1 MIKTYVNALPS
12 YIWNAAQNSSTYNQ
26 LTFGMYLMICDK
38 DNVVLIRL
46 ISCSGV
52 FLQELS
58 RNFQLF
64 KSGRETY
71 KLRFFVGHDGT
82 MVRLASA
89 LGFGKISPL
98 RWPALGSEI
107 NMEVSTTIPP
117 VLAAHH
123 AIRIDIGLVFVGLG
137 IQRPEFHPCSS
148 RRHSHLD
155 LRMDASG

>member
-1 MIKTYVNALPS
+1 MFSPC
-12 YIWNAAQNSSTYNQ
+12 Q
-26 LTFGMYLMICDK
+26 GMRIIL
-38 DNVVLIRL
+38 NPW
-46 ISCSGV
+46 SGV

-64 KSGRETY
+64 KSGKEKF

-107 NMEVSTTIPP
+107 NMEVRTN
-117 VLAAHH
+117 
-123 AIRIDIGLVFVGLG
+123 
-137 IQRPEFHPCSS
+137 C
-148 RRHSHLD
+148 LD
-155 LRMDASG
+155 